1 MILQALKEYYDR
13 KAADPDSGIAPAGW
27 ERKELPFLLVID
39 HDGNLVNL
47 EDTRE
52 KKGKKLVAKTFLVP
66 KKNRHSSEIAANFLW
81 DNVEYVL
88 GIVCKSKEA
97 RVAEQHAAFLDKLEP
112 YRFVPVIADV
122 LKFLDRNDLEE
133 KLSKYPAWNDA
144 RKECAFLSFRFADS
158 LEPVFRDKNIIS
170 LLKSAKSCNPAD
182 LKRCLVTGELT
193 EIATLH
199 TPIKGLKKKNTLESK
214 IVSFNFDA
222 ANSFRKKQ
230 GENAPVGTEAEFAYS
245 TALNSLLS
253 KESEQKYSLENITIV
268 FWASRSDKM
277 EHDFGFFLSEPSKD
291 DPDSRTEYIK
301 NLYKSLKNGKFIT
314 EDDTNLFY
322 ILGLSPNVTRIS
334 ICFWQ
339 VGTVAQ
345 IAARI
350 REYFDDL
357 QICHAPGESDYPS
370 VWRLLVSTAALGKS
384 ENIIPNL
391 EGDFLR
397 AVLEGAPFPETLF
410 QQVMLRT
417 KRERLISYPR
427 AQLIKAYLN
436 RKWRV
441 SNPNNER
448 SLTVSL
454 DKENLNIGYRLGRL
468 FAVLEKIQTEAN
480 PGINATIRE
489 RFYASASA
497 TPGRI
502 FSILMKLTHYH
513 LAKLNQQNRENF
525 FKKQIGDI
533 LDQVRE
539 FPVYLSLSDQGQFAI
554 GYYHQNRDLFTKH
567 NNENNQ

>member
-66 KKNRHSSEIAANFLW
+66 KSVKRSSGVASNFLW
-81 DNVEYVL
+81 DNVEYAL
-88 GIVCKSKEA
+88 GIVCKSKEN

-112 YRFVPVIADV
+112 YRSVPVIADV

-133 KLSKYPAWNDA
+133 KLSQYPAWNDA
-144 RKECAFLSFRFADS
+144 QKECAFLSFRFADS
-158 LEPVFRDKNIIS
+158 LEPVFRDKSIQP
-170 LLKSAKSCNPAD
+170 LLKSEKNCESAN
-182 LKRCLVTGELT
+182 LRRCLVSGELS

-199 TPIKGLKKKNTLESK
+199 TSIKGVKGTNTTGGN

-230 GENAPVGTEAEFAYS
+230 GDNAPVGTEAEFAYS
-245 TALNSLLS
+245 TALNTLLAKDS
-253 KESEQKYSLENITIV
+253 DQKIFLGESTVV
-268 FWASRSDKM
+268 FWAGKADKL
-277 EHDFGFFLSEPSKD
+277 EHDFGFFFSEPPKD
-291 DPDSRTEYIK
+291 DPDRRTECIK
-301 NLYKSLKNGKFIT
+301 NLYSSLTDGKFVS
-314 EDDTNLFY
+314 EDNENLFY
-322 ILGLSPNVTRIS
+322 VLGMAPNAARIS
-334 ICFWQ
+334 IRFWQ

-417 KRERLISYPR
+417 KRERLVSYPR

-525 FKKQIGDI
+525 FKKLIGEI
-533 LDQVRE
+533 LDQVSE